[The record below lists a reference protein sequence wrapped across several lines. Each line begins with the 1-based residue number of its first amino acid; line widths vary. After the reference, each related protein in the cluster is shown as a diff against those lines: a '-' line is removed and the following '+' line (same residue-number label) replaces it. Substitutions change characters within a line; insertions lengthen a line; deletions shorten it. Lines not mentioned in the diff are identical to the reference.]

1 MRELMVVSTLKLIEP
16 LGIITSYDIVR
27 TEPPDQFVASFQS
40 PTLPAIQV
48 TVLPKLFKGDVK
60 EMSVK

>member
-1 MRELMVVSTLKLIEP
+1 MVVFTLKLIEP
-16 LGIITSYDIVR
+16 LGIITSSDIVG

-48 TVLPKLFKGDVK
+48 IVLPKLFKGD
-60 EMSVK
+60 